1 MTQRTRQVESLLIR
15 AISEVVYRHLSDPR
29 MAGIVSVTKVDV
41 TPDLSQ
47 AQIYVSVL
55 PAKYQQRTIEALNH
69 AAGYITSLLRKMVTL
84 RAVPRLEFRSD
95 KTLKRQATVLEAI
108 QRGLAREQPAEP
120 QPTGDAA
127 EEHLP

>member
-69 AAGYITSLLRKMVTL
+69 AAGYIASLLRKMVAL

-120 QPTGDAA
+120 QPTGNAA
-127 EEHLP
+127 EEHQP

>member
-1 MTQRTRQVESLLIR
+1 MTQRTRQVESLLMR

-41 TPDLSQ
+41 TPDMSQ

-69 AAGYITSLLRKMVTL
+69 AAGYIASLLRKKVAL
-84 RAVPRLEFRSD
+84 RAVPRLGFRSD
-95 KTLKRQATVLEAI
+95 KTLKRQATVMEAI
-108 QRGLAREQPAEP
+108 QRGLAREQPAES

-127 EEHLP
+127 EEHVL